1 MTNVRHYVY
10 MLQCSDGTFYVGYS
24 TEIARRVRE
33 HNELP
38 KGAKYTRGRRP
49 VALVYYVACETRSEA
64 LKYEYVLRRKS
75 RIEKEKLVKEF
86 EGNLDF

>member
-1 MTNVRHYVY
+1 MGHVKHYVY
-10 MLQCSDGTFYVGYS
+10 MLKCSDGTFYMGYS

-33 HNELP
+33 HNASP

-49 VALVYYVACETRSEA
+49 VVLVYYVECASRSEA
-64 LKYEYVLRRKS
+64 LKCEHMLKKKS
-75 RIEKEKLVKEF
+75 RTEKEKLIEAF